1 MAEIAAAVKAIAIVI
16 GKGVYAVT
24 GSAAA
29 ANATAAFIFNNAAAL
44 ALMGTQATYSS
55 IQRRKAARA
64 ARVGLNQG
72 RTFMTREAITAR
84 QTIYGQIRTSGPLVF
99 IDETGTNN
107 EYLHMVVALA
117 GHECEE
123 ITTVYFNDEALTL
136 DGSGNVTSPSK
147 YVGHARVKKHLGS
160 PTQAA
165 DSDLVSES
173 PRWTSAY
180 RGRSVCY
187 VYVRLKWST
196 EVFPSGWPNISA
208 LVKGKKVY
216 DPRTATTAWS
226 ANWALC
232 LADFMTDE
240 RLGLGTPY
248 STLDDTAL
256 QAAANV
262 ADENVTINPSGT
274 EKRYTINGQISAE
287 SAPGDAIDQ
296 MVRAGSGFCGYIGGK
311 WVIHAGAYRTPT
323 VALDEN
329 DLRGPVRAQTKLS
342 RAENFNAA
350 KGVFTSPENQWQP
363 SDYPEVTNATYESQ
377 DDGVRIYRDF
387 EWPFT
392 TSNATAQRLSKIA
405 LERVRQP
412 ITVNL
417 SCKLTAMQVQAGDNV
432 QLTIARFGWT
442 NKVFEV
448 VSSKFIVDQQSSG
461 PALGYDLILRE
472 TASGVWDWND
482 GEETEIDLAPNTN
495 LPDPRTVAAPTS
507 LLLESS
513 SSEIFTQIDGTV
525 IPRIKANWTLPADT
539 FVQSGGYIRTEFI
552 RTADIP
558 VDPADAEWISW
569 TLVRGDVVEEYFTD
583 VESGVNYSI
592 RIRSENTLRASSDWV
607 SDTITVGQ
615 KTSAPGVVTGIT
627 LSGANSA
634 PFIGTAISV
643 SIGDWCS
650 NISWTEPADKDI
662 SHYEVKVTATD
673 SDAAVDYRYVSY
685 SGESLIETTETNV
698 NVKYTFSS
706 PISGFVRV
714 RAVDRSGNVSL
725 WASGGQ
731 INSSTRLGGGAR
743 DMATQT
749 SNDVSTSGIA
759 TGQSGTPTKIRT
771 RHSAYLTKTFA
782 GGSPTEAFDIS
793 LTGLGFSTSPD
804 GGSIQCNNVNLVAG
818 YNKGD
823 GASTSTN
830 ARCFVATID
839 GTNIPAGTYGIN
851 IILEEN

>member
-1 MAEIAAAVKAIAIVI
+1 MPGIETAVAYIAAGI
-16 GKGVYAVT
+16 GKGVAAVT
-24 GSAAA
+24 GKAAWAAA
-29 ANATAAFIFNNAAAL
+29 TEAFIIKNAAAI
-44 ALMGTQATYSS
+44 AIMSAQATYSS
-55 IQRRKAARA
+55 IQRRKAAKA

-107 EYLHMVVALA
+107 EYLHMVVVLA

-136 DGSGNVTSPSK
+136 DGSGNVTAPSQ

-160 PTQAA
+160 STQTA

-173 PRWTSAY
+173 PRWTSSH

-187 VYVRLKWST
+187 VYVRLKWNT

-208 LVKGKKVY
+208 LLKGKKVY

-262 ADENVTINPSGT
+262 SDENVTLNPSGT

-287 SAPGDAIDQ
+287 SAPGDVIDQ
-296 MVRAGSGFCGYIGGK
+296 MVRAGAGFCGYIGGK

-323 VALDEN
+323 VALDED
-329 DLRGPVRAQTKLS
+329 DLRGPIRAQTKLS

-363 SDYPEVTNATYESQ
+363 SDYPAVTNATYESQ

-417 SCKLTAMQVQAGDNV
+417 ACKLTAMQVQAGDNV

-448 VSSKFIVDQQSSG
+448 VSSKFIVDQQGSG
-461 PALGYDLILRE
+461 PALGYNLVLRE
-472 TASGVWDWND
+472 TASGVWDWAD

-513 SSEIFTQIDGTV
+513 SSEIFTQVDGTV
-525 IPRIKANWTLPADT
+525 IPRIKATWALPADT
-539 FVQSGGYIRTEFI
+539 FVQSGGYIRTEFK
-552 RTADIP
+552 RTADT
-558 VDPADAEWISW
+558 EWIPW
-569 TLVRGDVVEEYFTD
+569 TLVRGDVEEEYFTD
-583 VESGVNYSI
+583 AESGINYSI
-592 RIRSENTLRASSDWV
+592 RIRAENTLRASSDWV

-627 LSGANSA
+627 MVAGNASGYD
-634 PFIGTAISV
+634 G
-643 SIGDWCS
+643 
-650 NISWTEPADKDI
+650 PAQYFFGSLTYAAVINFVPPSDSDI
-662 SHYEVKVTATD
+662 SYYEYVITDVDTDADADSTPAQVTHD
-673 SDAAVDYRYVSY
+673 PR
-685 SGESLIETTETNV
+685 IEYNHG
-698 NVKYTFSS
+698 NRG
-706 PISGFVRV
+706 ISQPWYLRI
-714 RAVDRSGNVSL
+714 RSVDRSGNAGSWAALGSDIRNFIGFAAGTLSEQDSDDVAVTAIETGQGSNVQQVLARFPVTQVVSL
-725 WASGGQ
+725 
-731 INSSTRLGGGAR
+731 T
-743 DMATQT
+743 
-749 SNDVSTSGIA
+749 
-759 TGQSGTPTKIRT
+759 
-771 RHSAYLTKTFA
+771 
-782 GGSPTEAFDIS
+782 GGSPTETISVS
-793 LTGLGFSTSPD
+793 LTNRGLSTKPDVGFVECSTDPN
-804 GGSIQCNNVNLVAG
+804 IQASYDFDNALNSSTVA
-818 YNKGD
+818 YIDLETMD
-823 GASTSTN
+823 GAN
-830 ARCFVATID
+830 L
-839 GTNIPAGTYGIN
+839 PAGLQRFSIEFIEY
-851 IILEEN
+851 L

>member
-1 MAEIAAAVKAIAIVI
+1 MPQIAAAVEAIAIAI
-16 GKGVYAVT
+16 GKGVFAVT

-29 ANATAAFIFNNAAAL
+29 ANATAAFIYSNAAAL
-44 ALMGTQATYSS
+44 ALMGSQATYSS

-72 RTFMTREAITAR
+72 RTFMTREAVTAR
-84 QTIYGQIRTSGPLVF
+84 QIIYGQIRTSGPLVF

-160 PTQAA
+160 PTQTA

-173 PRWTSAY
+173 PRWTTAH

-187 VYVRLKWST
+187 VYVRLKWNT

-208 LVKGKKVY
+208 LLKGKKVY

-248 STLDDTAL
+248 ATLDDTAL

-262 ADENVTINPSGT
+262 ADENVTISPSGT
-274 EKRYTINGQISAE
+274 QKRYTINGQISAE

-296 MVRAGSGFCGYIGGK
+296 MVRAGAGFCGYIGGK

-329 DLRGPVRAQTKLS
+329 DLRGPIRAQTKLS

-363 SDYPEVTNATYESQ
+363 SDYPAVTNATYESQ

-417 SCKLTAMQVQAGDNV
+417 ACKLTAMQVQAGDNV

-442 NKVFEV
+442 DKVFEV

-495 LPDPRTVAAPTS
+495 LPDPREVAAPTS
-507 LLLESS
+507 LLLESGTD
-513 SSEIFTQIDGTV
+513 EIFTQVDGTV
-525 IPRIKANWTLPADT
+525 IPRIKATWTLPADT
-539 FVQSGGYIRTEFI
+539 FVQSGGYIRTEFK
-552 RTADIP
+552 RTADT
-558 VDPADAEWISW
+558 EWIPW

-592 RIRSENTLRASSDWV
+592 RIRAENTLRASSDWV
-607 SDTITVGQ
+607 SDTITAGQ
-615 KTSAPGVVTGIT
+615 KTSAPGAPGSPTLNKDDITAFVSSTGTI
-627 LSGANSA
+627 
-634 PFIGTAISV
+634 PFGSRA
-643 SIGDWCS
+643 
-650 NISWTEPADKDI
+650 SWTSPADSDI
-662 SHYEVKVTATD
+662 AYYEYKATFTD
-673 SDAAVDYRYVSY
+673 SDSAVDYSW
-685 SGESLIETTETNV
+685 STLKTTKDLFVDLYN
-698 NVKYTFSS
+698 FS
-706 PISGFVRV
+706 IQQGFFRV
-714 RAVDRSGNVSL
+714 RAVDKSGNAGP
-725 WASGGQ
+725 WAAATGNL
-731 INSSTRLGGGAR
+731 NSSTYIRLASGNMAGQDSDDVAVTAIETGNGSNVQQVLAR
-743 DMATQT
+743 FPVTEV
-749 SNDVSTSGIA
+749 VS
-759 TGQSGTPTKIRT
+759 
-771 RHSAYLTKTFA
+771 LT
-782 GGSPTEAFDIS
+782 GGSPTETISVS
-793 LTGLGFSTSPD
+793 LTNRGLSTKPDVGFVDCSTDPN
-804 GGSIQCNNVNLVAG
+804 IQASYDFDNALNSSTVA
-818 YNKGD
+818 YIELE
-823 GASTSTN
+823 TM
-830 ARCFVATID
+830 D
-839 GTNIPAGTYGIN
+839 GTNLPSGLQRFSIEFIEY
-851 IILEEN
+851 L

>member
-1 MAEIAAAVKAIAIVI
+1 MPQVIPYIAGLALKATVAI
-16 GKGVYAVT
+16 T
-24 GSAAA
+24 GS
-29 ANATAAFIFNNAAAL
+29 NAAGLVVGKFVLAYGGKIAL
-44 ALMGTQATYSS
+44 LGATMTYSS
-55 IQRRKAARA
+55 VMQRKAMKKMRA
-64 ARVGLNQG
+64 AQAGLNKG
-72 RTFMTREAITAR
+72 RSVMVRQAIYPR
-84 QTIYGQIRTSGPLVF
+84 QLIYGQIRTSGPMSF
-99 IDETGTNN
+99 IDETGTDN
-107 EYLHMVVALA
+107 EYLNFLVTLA
-117 GHECEE
+117 AHECEE
-123 ITTVYFNDEALTL
+123 ITTVYFNSEALTL

-147 YVGHARVKKHLGS
+147 YVGHARVIKHLGAS
-160 PTQAA
+160 TQVA
-165 DSDLVSES
+165 DADLVAES
-173 PRWTSAY
+173 PRWTSAH

-187 VYVRLKWST
+187 LYVRLKWDAEKFST
-196 EVFPSGWPNISA
+196 GWPNVSA

-216 DPRTATTAWS
+216 DSRTSTTAYS

-232 LADFMTDE
+232 LADYLTDA
-240 RLGLGTPY
+240 RLGLGTN
-248 STLDDTAL
+248 LADIDDTAL
-256 QAAANV
+256 QVAANIC
-262 ADENVTINPSGT
+262 DESVTLNPSGT
-274 EKRYTINGQISAE
+274 EARYTCNGQIGSD
-287 SAPGDAIDQ
+287 STPGDVIDQ
-296 MVRAGSGFCGYIGGK
+296 LVMSAAGFCGYIGGK

-323 VALDEN
+323 IALDE
-329 DLRGPVRAQTKLS
+329 DDIRASLSVQTKVS
-342 RAENFNAA
+342 RAENFNAV
-350 KGVFTSPENQWQP
+350 KGVFMSPDNDWQP
-363 SDYPEVTNATYESQ
+363 ADYPAITNATYQAE
-377 DDGVRIYRDF
+377 DDGVRIYRDV
-387 EWPFT
+387 EWTFV
-392 TSNATAQRLSKIA
+392 TSNATAQRLAKIT
-405 LERVRQP
+405 LERVRQS
-412 ITVNL
+412 ITVDMP
-417 SCKLTAMQVQAGDNV
+417 CKLTAMQVQAGDNV
-432 QLTIARFGWT
+432 MLSIARFGWT

-448 VSSKFIVDQQSSG
+448 VSAKFIVSQESGGQS
-461 PALGYDLILRE
+461 LGYDLSLRE
-472 TASGVWDWND
+472 TASAVWDWND
-482 GEETEIDLAPNTN
+482 GEETTIDPAPNTN
-495 LPDPRTVAAPTS
+495 LPDPRVVAAPTS
-507 LLLESS
+507 LLLESGTD
-513 SSEIFTQIDGTV
+513 EIFEQADGTV
-525 IPRIKANWTLPADT
+525 IPRIKATWAMPADT
-539 FVQSGGYIRTEFI
+539 FVQSGGFI
-552 RTADIP
+552 RIEFKRTSETDFIP
-558 VDPADAEWISW
+558 WGM
-569 TLVRGDVVEEYFTD
+569 VRGDVVEDYVTN
-583 VESGVNYSI
+583 VESGVEYSV
-592 RIRSENTLRASSDWV
+592 RVRAENTLRSASSWV

-851 IILEEN
+851 TILEEN